1 MHNHL
6 IVLEED
12 RTYLVDESIL
22 DLYDSHAQH
31 GLQKEHNRLKVL
43 VEDTLF
49 WEGSYIPPSGAVQ
62 GGWLGSTRLTS
73 LGVGKTCSEGA
84 CTPLLGDADL
94 YWLVGRNSHHR
105 DLVEGSF
112 CLEASGIRRYYD
124 APLLPAW
131 VRSSCLQEKEA
142 SKTCQ
147 VVACTLFS
155 PPSHASWEQS
165 SHSQVLGEDKIYSEV
180 SFVVVVVVVSSRH
193 QGWVGGRTSWEAS
206 CIGCHCDAFL
216 EHDSVEYTHQWGL
229 EDRIDLEVAYT
240 GPQPFLEG
248 GSLLLEDSYT
258 HSIEEEDNLCF
269 VEPYTHSS
277 RGALVDCSCPTSGV
291 EDSSW

>member
-1 MHNHL
+1 M
-6 IVLEED
+6 
-12 RTYLVDESIL
+12 DESIL

-31 GLQKEHNRLKVL
+31 GLQKEHNRLKAL
-43 VEDTLF
+43 VGDTLF
-49 WEGSYIPPSGAVQ
+49 LEGSYIPPSGAVQ
-62 GGWLGSTRLTS
+62 GGWLGSIHLTS

-147 VVACTLFS
+147 EVACTLFS
-155 PPSHASWEQS
+155 PPSHASSEQS
-165 SHSQVLGEDKIYSEV
+165 SHPQVLGEDKIYSEV

-193 QGWVGGRTSWEAS
+193 QGWVVGRTSWEAS
-206 CIGCHCDAFL
+206 CTDSHFDAFL
-216 EHDSVEYTHQWGL
+216 EHDLVECTH
-229 EDRIDLEVAYT
+229 
-240 GPQPFLEG
+240 
-248 GSLLLEDSYT
+248 
-258 HSIEEEDNLCF
+258 H
-269 VEPYTHSS
+269 
-277 RGALVDCSCPTSGV
+277 
-291 EDSSW
+291 